1 MDWQRDIEV
10 LTPLFNRGAY
20 QDTPELRVPSIRG
33 MVRWWFRALEGKAD
47 EEKEAFGGMKR
58 FGKHL
63 AGRVNASSLVFRVS
77 QIRGI
82 PANPKPLTLPHKQG
96 GQGSPQAAFAPGA
109 TFHLEVFTRFG
120 DLSPE
125 LERKVQ
131 NALEVWLL
139 LGGLG
144 LRANR
149 SGGNVWP
156 ANGSVPATAA
166 VLRTRL
172 DELGCRW
179 PVMLVGPEAGSTL
192 EQLRAA
198 ATDTVNGAAWV
209 FGYAKGRDR
218 LASALKFKVVRLGG
232 QLRLLVT
239 APENGILNEARRAL
253 HGHRSKPETWQS
265 I

>member
-1 MDWQRDIEV
+1 MNWKRDIQV

-33 MVRWWFRALEGKAD
+33 MVRWWFRQLGGSSD
-47 EEKEAFGGMKR
+47 QEKLAFGGMKK
-58 FGKHL
+58 FGEKH
-63 AGRVNASSLVFRVS
+63 ANEVMASSLVFRVS
-77 QIRGI
+77 GVRAQN
-82 PANPKPLTLPHKQG
+82 ANPKLFTLPHKHG
-96 GQGSPQAAFAPGA
+96 GHASPQAAFTPGA
-109 TFHLEVFTRFG
+109 TFTLEVFTRFG
-120 DLSPE
+120 DLDSG
-125 LERKVQ
+125 LERKVE

-139 LGGLG
+139 LGALG

-156 ANGSVPATAA
+156 ANGTAPETTAA
-166 VLRTRL
+166 MRARL
-172 DELGCRW
+172 DQLGCKW
-179 PVMLVGPEAGSTL
+179 PVMIAGTEAGTTI

-218 LASALKFKVVRLGG
+218 LASALKFKIVKLDGRLRF
-232 QLRLLVT
+232 LIT
-239 APENGILNEARRAL
+239 AHEQRVLDEARRAL
-253 HGHRSKPETWQS
+253 AGHRSRPETWAL